1 MIWLH
6 GKTIQSVLTEDFM
19 WKHMMQ
25 TRKQLN

>member
-6 GKTIQSVLTEDFM
+6 GKTIQSVLTEDLM